1 MQKTWNIILVLVVV
15 VAVTGFLIAVFL
27 YPETPF
33 SGAPESVT
41 LGVSPFQTST
51 LIWIAE
57 DQGYFAANGLNVT
70 IRSYDAG
77 LYAVNALIAGD
88 VDIATASEFVF
99 VKKILSGQNLSA
111 VGCIA
116 KTEDEYIVARKDRG
130 IVTVTDLKGKK
141 IGTSKGTN
149 AEFYLGRFLSLN
161 GISPANVTI
170 VDRTPPQL
178 VDAITTGDLD
188 AVTVWEPYS
197 YTAEKNLGASAVSFP
212 AQAGQSYY
220 WLLVTRPDYGKAHP
234 EVITRLLHS
243 FVQAETFVERHP
255 EKAQEIVRNRL
266 HYDPEYT
273 ATIWTES
280 QFALSLDQS
289 LVIAMEDESRW
300 LMNNNI
306 TPKSAMPV
314 FLDYLNRQGLDT
326 VKPESAT
333 IIR

>member
-1 MQKTWNIILVLVVV
+1 MQKNRYLLLALVCV
-15 VAVTGFLIAVFL
+15 VAAAGILIGFSL
-27 YPETPF
+27 YPKTPF
-33 SGAPESVT
+33 SGTPEPVT

-57 DQGYFAANGLNVT
+57 DQGYFTANGLNVT
-70 IRSYDAG
+70 IRTYDAG

-88 VDIATASEFVF
+88 VDVATASEFVF

-111 VGCIA
+111 FGCIA

-130 IVTVTDLKGKK
+130 IVTVADLNGKK

-161 GISPANVTI
+161 GINAANVTI

-178 VDAITTGDLD
+178 VDAITAGDLD

-197 YTAEKNLGASAVSFP
+197 YNAEKNLGASAVSFP

-220 WLLVTRPDYGKAHP
+220 WLLVTRPDYGKDHP
-234 EVITRLLHS
+234 EVIAHLLRS
-243 FVQAETFVERHP
+243 FAQAEAFVEQHP

-266 HYDPEYT
+266 HYDPDYT

-280 QFALSLDQS
+280 QFAISLDQS
-289 LVIAMEDESRW
+289 LVIAMEDEARW

-306 TPKSAMPV
+306 TPKRAMPV
-314 FLDYLNRQGLDT
+314 FPEYLNLQGLDT
-326 VKPESAT
+326 VKPGSAT